1 MSIDAVIKF
10 DHVAIVLKAA
20 EELCYT
26 DEFRKALSH
35 LDTGVCMLQILQNGL
50 DDYVTDEIK
59 DTIQNALANVLDDMA
74 CIEYKSKNY
83 KAAVYY
89 QQLRINTLMGHGA
102 GEAKAEDLLNWRALA
117 DAHSGM
123 FAVLRL
129 LAVEEETQ
137 GKLRCAMETLMLA
150 LRMLENCQR
159 YKDNHVHLRETM
171 LELARV
177 LTLMGKERKA
187 RHFEMSSRSVED
199 NRGKDTCLYNTKE
212 KIFVR
217 PLHGEAPVLRYPNE
231 AARAKASNYKASKEK
246 VAEVAVLRQQ
256 MQGLGIT
263 VQQEA
268 QVYESMFIRQER
280 PAAGG
285 AYLSAGK
292 LCCMKYKEKQA
303 DLMMQELL
311 EEEEKEKAAQ
321 KKPSRK
327 QRRAKAKMQAA
338 GEAGA
343 ACGAAG
349 EAGAACG
356 AGAAGEAGAAC
367 GAGKAGAAGA
377 AGAAVKLDAEDLQHF
392 QCPLTLEVMKNPVVT
407 VDGHSFEESAIKL
420 WLQKHDT
427 SPMTNKVLESKI
439 LIPNIALKAAIEA
452 AGVL

>member
-1 MSIDAVIKF
+1 MSLDVVINF
-10 DHVAIVLKAA
+10 DHVTIVMKAA

-26 DEFRKALSH
+26 NEFRKALSH

-50 DDYVTDEIK
+50 KDHVTDEIK
-59 DTIQNALANVLDDMA
+59 DTIQNALANLLDDMA
-74 CIEYKSKNY
+74 CIEHKSTNY

-89 QQLRINTLMGHGA
+89 QQLRINTLMWHDA
-102 GEAKAEDLLNWRALA
+102 GGKAEDLLNWRALA

-159 YKDNHVHLRETM
+159 YKDNHLHLRETM

-177 LTLMGKERKA
+177 LTLMGKESKA

-280 PAAGG
+280 PAPGG

-349 EAGAACG
+349 E
-356 AGAAGEAGAAC
+356 
-367 GAGKAGAAGA
+367 AGA

>member
-1 MSIDAVIKF
+1 MPKETVIKF
-10 DHVAIVLKAA
+10 DHVMIVLKAA

-74 CIEYKSKNY
+74 CIEHKSKNY
-83 KAAVYY
+83 KAAIYY
-89 QQLRINTLMGHGA
+89 QQLRISMLMGRDA
-102 GEAKAEDLLNWRALA
+102 EEKKAKAEELLNWRALA

-129 LAVEEETQ
+129 QAVEEETQ
-137 GKLRCAMETLMLA
+137 GKLRCATETLMLA

-171 LELARV
+171 LELARI
-177 LTLMGKERKA
+177 LALMGKPSKA

-199 NRGKDTCLYNTKE
+199 NGSKDTCLYNTKE

-217 PLHGEAPVLRYPNE
+217 PLHGESPVLRYPNE
-231 AARAKASNYKASKEK
+231 AARVKASNYKASKEQ

-256 MQGLGIT
+256 MQGMGIT
-263 VQQEA
+263 VQQDPH
-268 QVYESMFIRQER
+268 VYESMFIRQER
-280 PAAGG
+280 PAPGG
-285 AYLSAGK
+285 AYLRAEN

-349 EAGAACG
+349 E
-356 AGAAGEAGAAC
+356 
-367 GAGKAGAAGA
+367 AGAAGA

-439 LIPNIALKAAIEA
+439 LIPNISLKAAIEA
-452 AGVL
+452 ALRV